1 MGISSRWVDQD
12 READAFFPNDPEP
25 VVEAKKTPNFLSE
38 RLLKVVLPFQDC
50 LSAVVTAV
58 VLSRVKRLSE
68 IAVQANF
75 VITSKK

>member
-38 RLLKVVLPFQDC
+38 RLLKVVLPFQDSHGGGYC
-50 LSAVVTAV
+50 SSAF
-58 VLSRVKRLSE
+58 KSE
-68 IAVQANF
+68 
-75 VITSKK
+75 TSVRDSSSG